1 MSSLKIELWC
11 LYEIVQSCF
20 IEVANVIL
28 ATNTKVSL
36 FFFPSK
42 ELGFFLM
49 RLGRFRWNSERFFAK
64 SRLEVEK
71 RESRE
76 SQIFT
81 EAWKPNKG
89 EPSVKT
95 DVYQS
100 HVSTRRFSIE
110 RGTEEDS
117 SGSRGY
123 LGNFSNRRN
132 PREPLQRSG
141 IGIPPTIVRS
151 LLRSSSLSLLFLEL
165 LASFRCNEGAG
176 VRRTRQK
183 SRETDR
189 RDRKGRKRN
198 GWFVESRL
206 FAKERRYSSR

>member
-1 MSSLKIELWC
+1 MMFVRDCTIMFYRSCKCYSRNEHESFTFLFSFKRTGLFSYATRKISLK
-11 LYEIVQSCF
+11 
-20 IEVANVIL
+20 
-28 ATNTKVSL
+28 
-36 FFFPSK
+36 
-42 ELGFFLM
+42 
-49 RLGRFRWNSERFFAK
+49 FRALLRQVPARGWEK
-64 SRLEVEK
+64 GVEG
-71 RESRE
+71 EPD
-76 SQIFT
+76 FT

>member
-1 MSSLKIELWC
+1 MFSLKYADRVMMFVRDCTIMFYRSKLQI
-11 LYEIVQSCF
+11 LF
-20 IEVANVIL
+20 IDL

-132 PREPLQRSG
+132 PREPLQRNG

-151 LLRSSSLSLLFLEL
+151 LLRSTSLSLS
-165 LASFRCNEGAG
+165 SF
-176 VRRTRQK
+176 
-183 SRETDR
+183 
-189 RDRKGRKRN
+189 
-198 GWFVESRL
+198 
-206 FAKERRYSSR
+206 SSY